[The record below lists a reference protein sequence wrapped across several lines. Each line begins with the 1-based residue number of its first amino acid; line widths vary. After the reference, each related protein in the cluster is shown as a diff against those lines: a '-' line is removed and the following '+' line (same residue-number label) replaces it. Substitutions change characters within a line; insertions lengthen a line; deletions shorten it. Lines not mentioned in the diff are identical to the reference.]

1 MRTQESNERK
11 KVNLSTCRILNVKIR
26 QLVIIRKL
34 KMNNYDL
41 VIDISSDEEER
52 DSNVRQSTPI
62 KILPLNVITTLDLSE
77 SSLEATKGSTEEMMS
92 SINNLNLSNISAS
105 TFETIGTPRKITF
118 GTTSPGE
125 VFTVEEQDAETS
137 RECYFEEPETL
148 RQLPPLQPAPVLR
161 DITNEDSAASEPPA
175 KLDRL
180 DDLSVT
186 PVEEIENAYGINLQN
201 SREYSPLC
209 GRGTRCT
216 STKLARARKQPVLIT
231 REIPHCPRPWSTG
244 YRGALSRPAPGRDFT
259 CCGGIPQFTRG
270 KGHGR
275 ATQH

>member
-1 MRTQESNERK
+1 MQENHERK
-11 KVNLSTCRILNVKIR
+11 KVNLFTCRILNVKIR
-26 QLVIIRKL
+26 QLAIIRKV

-52 DSNVRQSTPI
+52 GSNVRQSTPI

-77 SSLEATKGSTEEMMS
+77 ASLEATKGSAEEMMD
-92 SINNLNLSNISAS
+92 SINSLNLSGTSAS
-105 TFETIGTPRKITF
+105 TFETIGSPRKINL

-125 VFTVEEQDAETS
+125 AFIVEGHNTETS
-137 RECYFEEPETL
+137 EESYFEEPDTP

-161 DITNEDSAASEPPA
+161 DASNKELQYYGPPA
-175 KLDRL
+175 KADKL
-180 DDLSVT
+180 DDLME
-186 PVEEIENAYGINLQN
+186 PAVEQIENAYGIDLQS
-201 SREYSPLC
+201 SRENSPLC
-209 GRGTRCT
+209 GRGTRYT
-216 STKLARARKQPVLIT
+216 STKLARVRKQPVLIT

>member
-1 MRTQESNERK
+1 MRMQENHERK
-11 KVNLSTCRILNVKIR
+11 KVNLFTCRILNVKIR
-26 QLVIIRKL
+26 QLAIIRKL

-52 DSNVRQSTPI
+52 GSNVRQSTPI
-62 KILPLNVITTLDLSE
+62 KKLPLNVITTLDLSE
-77 SSLEATKGSTEEMMS
+77 ASLEATKGSAEEMMD
-92 SINNLNLSNISAS
+92 SINSLNLSGISAS
-105 TFETIGTPRKITF
+105 TFETIGSPRKINL

-125 VFTVEEQDAETS
+125 AFIVEGHNTETS
-137 RECYFEEPETL
+137 EESYFEEPDTP
-148 RQLPPLQPAPVLR
+148 RQLPSLQPAPVLR
-161 DITNEDSAASEPPA
+161 DVSNKELQYYGPPA
-175 KLDRL
+175 KADKL
-180 DDLSVT
+180 DDLME
-186 PVEEIENAYGINLQN
+186 PAVEEIENAYGIDLQS
-201 SREYSPLC
+201 SRENSPLC
-209 GRGTRCT
+209 GRGTRYT

-259 CCGGIPQFTRG
+259 CCGGIPQVTRG

>member
-1 MRTQESNERK
+1 
-11 KVNLSTCRILNVKIR
+11 
-26 QLVIIRKL
+26 
-34 KMNNYDL
+34 MNNYDL

-52 DSNVRQSTPI
+52 GSNVRQSTPI

-77 SSLEATKGSTEEMMS
+77 ASLEATKGSAEEMMD
-92 SINNLNLSNISAS
+92 SINSLNLSGISAS
-105 TFETIGTPRKITF
+105 TFETIGSPRKINL

-125 VFTVEEQDAETS
+125 AFIVEGHKTETS
-137 RECYFEEPETL
+137 EESYFEEPDTP

-161 DITNEDSAASEPPA
+161 DVSNKELQYYGPPA
-175 KLDRL
+175 KADKL
-180 DDLSVT
+180 DDLME
-186 PVEEIENAYGINLQN
+186 PAVEEIENAYGIDLQS
-201 SREYSPLC
+201 SRENSPLC
-209 GRGTRCT
+209 GRGTRYT

-231 REIPHCPRPWSTG
+231 REIPHCPRPCSTG

>member
-1 MRTQESNERK
+1 MRMQENHERK
-11 KVNLSTCRILNVKIR
+11 KVNLFTCRILNVKIR
-26 QLVIIRKL
+26 QLAIIKKL

-52 DSNVRQSTPI
+52 GSNVRQSTPI

-77 SSLEATKGSTEEMMS
+77 ASLEATKGSAEEMMD
-92 SINNLNLSNISAS
+92 SINSLNLSGISAS
-105 TFETIGTPRKITF
+105 TFETIGSPRKINL

-125 VFTVEEQDAETS
+125 AFIVEGHNTETS
-137 RECYFEEPETL
+137 EESYFEEPDTP

-161 DITNEDSAASEPPA
+161 DVSNKELQYYGPPA
-175 KLDRL
+175 KADKL
-180 DDLSVT
+180 DDLME
-186 PVEEIENAYGINLQN
+186 PAVEEIENAYGIDLQS
-201 SREYSPLC
+201 SRESSPLC
-209 GRGTRCT
+209 GRGTHYT

>member
-1 MRTQESNERK
+1 MQENHERK
-11 KVNLSTCRILNVKIR
+11 KVSLFTCRILNVKIR
-26 QLVIIRKL
+26 QLAIIRKL

-77 SSLEATKGSTEEMMS
+77 ASLEATKGSAEEMMD
-92 SINNLNLSNISAS
+92 SINSLNLSGISAS
-105 TFETIGTPRKITF
+105 TFETIGSPRKINL

-125 VFTVEEQDAETS
+125 AFIVEGHNTGTS
-137 RECYFEEPETL
+137 EESYFEEPNTPC
-148 RQLPPLQPAPVLR
+148 QLPPLQPAPVLR
-161 DITNEDSAASEPPA
+161 DVSNKELQYYGPPA
-175 KLDRL
+175 KADKL
-180 DDLSVT
+180 DDLME
-186 PVEEIENAYGINLQN
+186 PALEEIENAYSIDLQSSQEN
-201 SREYSPLC
+201 SPLC
-209 GRGTRCT
+209 GRGTRYT
-216 STKLARARKQPVLIT
+216 SSKLARARKQPVLIT